1 MTVPA
6 SLSLTAARRA
16 FLAGLA
22 IAIVGS
28 ILFSAKAIVA
38 KLMYRYQVDA
48 IMVLTLRMM
57 FAFPL
62 FAMIAFWKAR
72 TEPRLS
78 HKDHLRILFLGLIG
92 YYLSSLL
99 DFLGLQYIS
108 AGLERLILFL
118 TPTFVLLISFFF
130 YKRSISG
137 AEWGALLLSYLGTVF
152 VFMHDVNVGGG
163 NVGLGS
169 LLVLAAA
176 VTYALYLLLSG
187 ELVARVGAMRLVAYA
202 MCVSSVA
209 CIVQFFILR
218 PPEALIQPMAVYQ
231 LSVFNAV
238 FCTVLPVCL
247 TMIAVVRIGAPSAAQ
262 AGMIGPVSTLFMGA
276 AILDEPI
283 TGIQLAGMA
292 LVLSGIYLLS
302 KKKT

>member
-1 MTVPA
+1 MTVSSA
-6 SLSLTAARRA
+6 ISLTPARRA
-16 FLAGLA
+16 LLAGLA
-22 IAIVGS
+22 IAIAGS

-62 FAMIAFWKAR
+62 FLMIAVWKAR

-78 HKDHLRILFLGLIG
+78 HKDHFRILFLGVIG

-118 TPTFVLLISFFF
+118 TPTFVLLMSFFF
-130 YKRSISG
+130 YKRNISG
-137 AEWGALLLSYLGTVF
+137 AEWGALLLSYLGTIF
-152 VFMHDVNVGGG
+152 VFMHDVHTGGG

-176 VTYALYLLLSG
+176 MTYALYLLLSG
-187 ELVARVGAMRLVAYA
+187 ELVQRVGAMRLVAYA

-218 PPEALIQPMAVYQ
+218 PAAALVQPMAVYQ
-231 LSVFNAV
+231 LSIFNAV

-247 TMIAVVRIGAPSAAQ
+247 TMIAVVRIGAPTAAQ
-262 AGMIGPVSTLFMGA
+262 AGMVGPVSTLFMGA
-276 AILDEPI
+276 VILDEPI
-283 TGIQLAGMA
+283 TGIQLAGMT

-302 KKKT
+302 RKKT